1 MASKRRTLKKRNY
14 KKKTLSKRM
23 KTRTKTPKY
32 NKRKIQGQKRR
43 KTRKLY
49 KMKGC
54 NKQKGG
60 VSATNLV
67 SHSLLNA
74 ARFVPHT
81 ISNVYNGLVGNVAS
95 TSFLPWVG
103 HYA

>member
-1 MASKRRTLKKRNY
+1 MASTKKRNY
-14 KKKTLSKRM
+14 KKKSLSKRN
-23 KTRTKTPKY
+23 KTPKY
-32 NKRKIQGQKRR
+32 NKRKIKSQKRR

-60 VSATNLV
+60 ISATNLV

-81 ISNVYNGLVGNVAS
+81 ITNAYNGLVGNAS
-95 TSFLPWVG
+95 ATNFLPWAG

>member
-1 MASKRRTLKKRNY
+1 MATKRRTLKKRNY
-14 KKKTLSKRM
+14 KKKSLSK
-23 KTRTKTPKY
+23 RTKTPKY
-32 NKRKIQGQKRR
+32 NKRKIKSQKRR

-60 VSATNLV
+60 ISATNLV

-81 ISNVYNGLVGNVAS
+81 ITNAYNGLVGNAAA
-95 TSFLPWVG
+95 TNFLPWAG

>member
-14 KKKTLSKRM
+14 RKKSLSKR
-23 KTRTKTPKY
+23 RKTPKY
-32 NKRKIQGQKRR
+32 NKRKIKSKKRR

-60 VSATNLV
+60 ISATNLV

-81 ISNVYNGLVGNVAS
+81 ITNAYNGLVGNAAA
-95 TSFLPWVG
+95 TNFLPWAG

>member
-1 MASKRRTLKKRNY
+1 MASTKKRNY
-14 KKKTLSKRM
+14 KKKSLSKRM
-23 KTRTKTPKY
+23 KKRNKTPKY
-32 NKRKIQGQKRR
+32 NKRKIKSQKRR

-60 VSATNLV
+60 ISATNLV

-81 ISNVYNGLVGNVAS
+81 ITNAYNGLVGNAAA
-95 TSFLPWVG
+95 TNFLPWAG

>member
-1 MASKRRTLKKRNY
+1 MASTKKRNY
-14 KKKTLSKRM
+14 RKKSLSKKM
-23 KTRTKTPKY
+23 KTRIRTRTKIPKY
-32 NKRKIQGQKRR
+32 NKRKIKSQKR

-60 VSATNLV
+60 ISATNLV

-81 ISNVYNGLVGNVAS
+81 ITNAYNGLVGNAAA
-95 TSFLPWVG
+95 TNFLPWAG

>member
-14 KKKTLSKRM
+14 KKKTLSKR
-23 KTRTKTPKY
+23 TKTPKY
-32 NKRKIQGQKRR
+32 NKRKSKSQKRR

-60 VSATNLV
+60 ISATNLV

-81 ISNVYNGLVGNVAS
+81 ITNAYNGLVGNAAA
-95 TSFLPWVG
+95 TNFLPWAG

>member
-14 KKKTLSKRM
+14 KKKSLSK
-23 KTRTKTPKY
+23 RTKTPKY
-32 NKRKIQGQKRR
+32 NKRKSKSQKRR

-60 VSATNLV
+60 ISATNLV

-81 ISNVYNGLVGNVAS
+81 ITNAYNGLVGNAAA
-95 TSFLPWVG
+95 TNFLPWAG

>member
-1 MASKRRTLKKRNY
+1 MASTKKRNY
-14 KKKTLSKRM
+14 KKKSLSKRN
-23 KTRTKTPKY
+23 KTPKY
-32 NKRKIQGQKRR
+32 NKRKIKSQKR
-43 KTRKLY
+43 RKLY

-60 VSATNLV
+60 ISATNLV

-81 ISNVYNGLVGNVAS
+81 ITNAYNGLVGNAAA
-95 TSFLPWVG
+95 TNFLPWAG

>member
-1 MASKRRTLKKRNY
+1 MASTKKRNY
-14 KKKTLSKRM
+14 RKKSLSKRM

-32 NKRKIQGQKRR
+32 NKRKSKSQKRR

-60 VSATNLV
+60 ISATNLV
-67 SHSLLNA
+67 SHGLLNV
-74 ARFVPHT
+74 ARYVPHT
-81 ISNVYNGLVGNVAS
+81 ISNAYNGLVGNTAA
-95 TSFLPWVG
+95 TNFLPWAG

>member
-14 KKKTLSKRM
+14 KKKSLSKRN
-23 KTRTKTPKY
+23 KTSKY
-32 NKRKIQGQKRR
+32 NKRKIKSQRR
-43 KTRKLY
+43 KMKTRKLY

-60 VSATNLV
+60 ISATNLV

-81 ISNVYNGLVGNVAS
+81 ITNAYNGLVGNAAA
-95 TSFLPWVG
+95 TNFLPWAG

>member
-14 KKKTLSKRM
+14 KKKTLSKR
-23 KTRTKTPKY
+23 TKTPKY
-32 NKRKIQGQKRR
+32 NKRKSKSQKRR
-43 KTRKLY
+43 KTRKIY

-60 VSATNLV
+60 ISATNLV

-81 ISNVYNGLVGNVAS
+81 ITNAYNGLVGNAAA
-95 TSFLPWVG
+95 TNFLPWAG

>member
-1 MASKRRTLKKRNY
+1 MVSKRRTLKKRNY
-14 KKKTLSKRM
+14 KKKSLSKR
-23 KTRTKTPKY
+23 TKNPKY

-54 NKQKGG
+54 NKQNGG
-60 VSATNLV
+60 ISATNLV

-81 ISNVYNGLVGNVAS
+81 ITNAYNGLVGNAAA
-95 TSFLPWVG
+95 TNFLPWAG

>member
-1 MASKRRTLKKRNY
+1 MASTKKRNY
-14 KKKTLSKRM
+14 KRKLLSKRM
-23 KTRTKTPKY
+23 KTPKH
-32 NKRKIQGQKRR
+32 NKRKVKSQRRR
-43 KTRKLY
+43 KTIKLY

-60 VSATNLV
+60 ISATNLV

-74 ARFVPHT
+74 ARFFPHT
-81 ISNVYNGLVGNVAS
+81 IINAYNGLVGNAGA
-95 TSFLPWVG
+95 TSFLPWKG